1 MTIQRYDDA
10 KAIPSH
16 NGTIHAYGVFEN
28 PAFPVP
34 FEHAWGYLPGPG
46 ALESHAHPTTE
57 VYVILQG
64 EGLMTVGSDTQPVQ
78 AGDFVGIPGQ
88 RGAPPGERARSAAAV
103 GSAVVEIRKTAPEGR
118 GYIRK

>member
-64 EGLMTVGSDTQPVQ
+64 EGLMTVGSETQPVQ
-78 AGDFVGIPGQ
+78 AGDFVEIPANEAHHLVNEQ
-88 RGAPPGERARSAAAV
+88 EAPLLWAALWW
-103 GSAVVEIRKTAPEGR
+103 K
-118 GYIRK
+118 